1 MSKIVGTSVTLA
13 LVLILLIGG
22 GAIAV
27 VQTVFGS
34 TGSGLNCAPTG
45 ATLATAGYGPQE
57 LTHAAT
63 IVAVGGRMHVPEHG
77 WVVAITTALTES
89 RLRNL
94 DYGDRDSLGLFQQ
107 RPSMGWG
114 TPDRIMDPSY
124 SSEQFYRH
132 LLAIPN
138 WQSIPVAEAAQLVQ
152 RSGFP
157 DRYAHFEETAR
168 QIVAA
173 VHGATC
179 TTGTPGRLRTEW
191 PPEQATIPD
200 PTSGGRI
207 TPRTLQLV
215 QTLRT
220 NGMTGNGLGCFAHR
234 PANPNSDHP
243 QGRACDIMFNP
254 RSQPSVAEGSQI
266 ANWLI
271 AHQADLGVHY
281 LIWQGRYWSADN
293 PAWGPY
299 KSSAYGCPN
308 ANNLTGCHYDH
319 IHVSMY

>member
-1 MSKIVGTSVTLA
+1 MGKIVGTGVALV

-27 VQTVFGS
+27 VQAVFGS
-34 TGSGLNCAPTG
+34 TGSGLNCAPAGSTTE
-45 ATLATAGYGPQE
+45 AAGYGPQE
-57 LTHAAT
+57 MAHAAT
-63 IVAVGGRMHVPEHG
+63 IVAVGKRMHVPEHG
-77 WVVAITTALTES
+77 WVVAVTTALTES
-89 RLRNL
+89 RLQNL

-114 TPDRIMDPSY
+114 TPDQIMDPSY

-132 LLAIPN
+132 LLALQN
-138 WQSIPVAEAAQLVQ
+138 WQSIPVAEAAQTVQ

-157 DRYAHFEETAR
+157 DRYTQFEDAAR

-173 VHGATC
+173 AQGATC
-179 TTGTPGRLRTEW
+179 ATGTPGQLRTDW
-191 PPEQATIPD
+191 PSEQATVPD

-207 TPRTLQLV
+207 TPRTLTLAK
-215 QTLRT
+215 TLRA

-254 RSQPSVAEGSQI
+254 HSQPSVAEGWQVT
-266 ANWLI
+266 NWLI
-271 AHQADLGVHY
+271 FHQANLGIRY
-281 LIWQGRYWSADN
+281 LIWQGKYWSADN
-293 PAWGPY
+293 PTWGAY
-299 KSSAYGCPN
+299 QSSAYGCPN
-308 ANNLTGCHYDH
+308 PNNLTGCHYDH
-319 IHVSMY
+319 IHVSIY

>member
-1 MSKIVGTSVTLA
+1 MGKIVGTSVA
-13 LVLILLIGG
+13 LVLALILLIGG

-27 VQTVFGS
+27 VQAVFGS
-34 TGSGLNCAPTG
+34 SDSRLNCTPTDAPTA
-45 ATLATAGYGPQE
+45 ATGFGPQE
-57 LTHAAT
+57 IAHAAT
-63 IVAVGGRMHVPEHG
+63 IVAVGQRLGVPEYG
-77 WVVAITTALTES
+77 WIVAVTTALTET
-89 RLRNL
+89 RLQNL
-94 DYGDRDSLGLFQQ
+94 DHGDRDSLGLFQQ

-114 TPDRIMDPSY
+114 TPGQIMDPGY

-132 LLAIPN
+132 LLAVPN
-138 WQSIPVAEAAQLVQ
+138 WQSIPVAEAAQTVQ

-157 DRYAHFEETAR
+157 DRYTVFEDTAR

-173 VHGATC
+173 TKGAPC
-179 TTGTPGRLRTEW
+179 ATGTPGKLRTDW
-191 PPEQATIPD
+191 LSEQATMPD

-207 TPRTLQLV
+207 TPRTLNLV

-234 PANPNSDHP
+234 PANPHSDHP

-254 RSQPSVAEGSQI
+254 HSQPSVTGGWQV

-271 AHQADLGVHY
+271 AHQANLGVSY
-281 LIWQGRYWSADN
+281 LIWQAQYWSADN
-293 PAWGPY
+293 PTWSTY
-299 KSSAYGCPN
+299 QSSAYGCPN
-308 ANNLTGCHYDH
+308 PNNLTGCHYDH